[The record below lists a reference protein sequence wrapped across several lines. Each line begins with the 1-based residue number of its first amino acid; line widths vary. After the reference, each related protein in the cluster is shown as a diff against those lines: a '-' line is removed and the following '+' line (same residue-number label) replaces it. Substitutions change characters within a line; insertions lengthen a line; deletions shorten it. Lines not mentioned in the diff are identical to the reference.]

1 MKIIE
6 VGSESVHFIKYCKA
20 LDERLIDYEIIA
32 ENTIKG
38 LVNKNQ
44 NLYNF
49 RGLNILSL
57 IKSFFKLKREIKFLN
72 PNLIHI
78 HQINRLAFFVCIAA
92 RQLRIPII
100 STAWGSDVLI
110 IPKKNIFFRF
120 ITTYVIKKSKYV
132 TADSKE
138 MIEAMYRMHKND
150 IKYQWIQYGIDS
162 IDTLKKENY
171 IFSNRIHRG
180 LYRIDLIIEEFKTFV
195 DAHPDWKLI
204 IAAEGE
210 ETENLK
216 KLAERLLKP
225 ENYEFIGWLDAS
237 KNAEWYGK
245 SKIYISIPSS
255 DGTSVSL
262 LEAMLAGCIPIVSD
276 ISVSYEWINDN
287 ENGIIFKPKQNI
299 LEKALKI
306 NYEYCANYNKNLIK
320 KMALRKNTM
329 TQFMNL
335 YSKSLVK

>member
-20 LDERLIDYEIIA
+20 LDERLKDYEIIA

-38 LVNKNQ
+38 LIYKNHHIF
-44 NLYNF
+44 NF
-49 RGLNILSL
+49 RGLNFFAL
-57 IKSFFKLKREIKFLN
+57 IKSFFKLKGEIKLLN
-72 PNLIHI
+72 PDLIHI

-92 RQLRIPII
+92 RQLGIPII

-110 IPKKNIFFRF
+110 IPKKNLVFRF
-120 ITTYVIKKSKYV
+120 ITTYVLKKSKYV

-138 MIEAMYRMHKND
+138 MIEAMQHLHKSNT
-150 IKYQWIQYGIDS
+150 KYQWIQYGIDS
-162 IDTLKKENY
+162 IEMLEKGNY
-171 IFSNRIHRG
+171 VFSNRIHREF
-180 LYRIDLIIEEFKTFV
+180 YRIDLIIEEFKMFS
-195 DAHPDWKLI
+195 DSNPDWKLI

-210 ETENLK
+210 ETRRLK
-216 KLAERLLKP
+216 SLAEKLLNS
-225 ENYEFIGWLDAS
+225 ENYEFIGWLDPQ

-245 SKIYISIPSS
+245 SKIYISIPLT

-276 ISVSYEWINDN
+276 INVSYEWIKDN
-287 ENGIIFKPKQNI
+287 ENGLIFKPNQNI
-299 LEKALKI
+299 FDKALKI
-306 NYEYCANYNKNLIK
+306 DYEHCAQYNKNLIK

-329 TQFMNL
+329 TQFLTL
-335 YSKSLVK
+335 YSKSLLK